1 MFFKLLTLNFMQGI
15 KGAAGLEGSPCGMLH
30 FISIPP
36 TNFLIERGIAGSG
49 EYTIAS
55 EHKTIEVQGLENVAY
70 LMALSPEDIVK
81 NIRTAVL
88 MTHMLEKQK
97 KRKLIPILEVRI

>member
-1 MFFKLLTLNFMQGI
+1 M
-15 KGAAGLEGSPCGMLH
+15 EMLH

-55 EHKTIEVQGLENVAY
+55 ERKTIEVQGLENVAY

-81 NIRTAVL
+81 NIRTGMCIDSAVL